1 MRHFFFVALIF
12 LALATGCSQER
23 MMTAVTPSG
32 DEQAAR
38 SYIDLL
44 REHKFDQIQ
53 NDIDPEV
60 RTPKLHETLVEMATM
75 IPPQTPI
82 SLKVVGANTFSS
94 PSFYKSNIT
103 FEYQFPGKWL
113 LANVAVQKKDGVST
127 IVGFNVKGIPDSLEN
142 LNSFKLRGKGILQYA
157 VLAGTILAPLFSL
170 YVLVLCARTK
180 IPKRKWLWIIF
191 ILFGIGKFA
200 VNWTTGQWGFM
211 PVSIQLF
218 SAAASA
224 PPYGAWTLSISL
236 PLGAIWFLLR
246 KNNFDLAASQQS
258 APPPLP
264 SVVG

>member
-1 MRHFFFVALIF
+1 MRNFFFVALIF
-12 LALATGCSQER
+12 LAFAAGCSQEH
-23 MMTAVTPSG
+23 MINAVTPSG

-38 SYIDLL
+38 RYIDLL
-44 REHKFDQIQ
+44 REHKFDQIE

-60 RTPKLHETLVEMATM
+60 RTPKLHGTLVEMAAM
-75 IPPQTPI
+75 IPPQAPI

-94 PSFYKSNIT
+94 SRFYKSNIT

-113 LANVAVQKKDGVST
+113 LANVTVQKKDGVAT
-127 IVGFNVKGIPDSLEN
+127 IVGFNVNGIPDSLEN
-142 LNSFKLRGKGILQYA
+142 LNSFKLRGKSILQYA
-157 VLAGTILAPLFSL
+157 VLVWTVLAPLFSI
-170 YVLVLCARTK
+170 YVLVLCARTR

-211 PVSIQLF
+211 PMSIQLF
-218 SAAASA
+218 SAGAFS

-246 KNNFDLAASQQS
+246 KDNFRRAAGQQS

-264 SVVG
+264 SVEG